1 MEAFASSRASKKNEQ
16 IGQAFKLCCRISHVG
31 AARPRPHNV
40 GPPRSGTRHLP
51 RSRWCRRL
59 DASRCLLRLRP
70 SRGIVGNLA
79 GKLGCKL
86 LRHATLLLTFR
97 IIVIIRDENG
107 LPETIEAGDRRTVKH
122 SRSPC
127 FRCDCILL
135 QPDRDDIVYP
145 QPCRPNKDRGKEEP
159 DSVPVVQ
166 TLELAAMEHFDA
178 ILITHVPRLT
188 AAKMHKG
195 VGIKVII
202 TYLVLLGGGVGWWRG
217 PPIFFG
223 PIYTICDDWS
233 MTGRI

>member
-1 MEAFASSRASKKNEQ
+1 MLAERVRRPNKTAKHLTFTLLR
-16 IGQAFKLCCRISHVG
+16 CCCNPSHVG
-31 AARPRPHNV
+31 AARPRPHN
-40 GPPRSGTRHLP
+40 GGSPRSGTRHLP

-70 SRGIVGNLA
+70 SRSIFGNLA

-97 IIVIIRDENG
+97 IIVIIRDENA

-122 SRSPC
+122 SGSPC

-202 TYLVLLGGGVGWWRG
+202 TYLVLLGGVGWWRG